1 MSRTTRRGRASRN
14 VQHYL
19 NASVIWSKTQG
30 FNSFYDGEFIVY
42 WKDSEADSRS
52 YDQYVADEIR
62 KHHQDKRQHGI
73 ERRIRKADR
82 DVQTRAHKRA
92 IRIAVQTGDYD
103 VVLAGLDQSHMLND
117 T

>member
-1 MSRTTRRGRASRN
+1 MSRTTRRGRCSRN
-14 VQHYL
+14 IQHYL

-30 FNSFYDGEFIVY
+30 FHSLYDGEFIVY
-42 WKDSEADSRS
+42 WKDSREDQRS

-62 KHHQDKRQHGI
+62 KYHQDKRQHGI

-82 DVQTRAHKRA
+82 DIQTRAHKRA
-92 IRIAVQTGDYD
+92 IRNAVKTGDYD
-103 VVLAGLDQSHMLND
+103 VVLAGLDQFHMLNE